1 MEPSRGPL
9 ANGNNRNY
17 RVLRQ
22 SATGELCK
30 YHGQPGDEM
39 KTFWKKLV
47 EGSYEVPLYPE
58 NSDISDTS

>member
-9 ANGNNRNY
+9 AGENNRNY

-22 SATGELCK
+22 SATDELCE
-30 YHGQPGDEM
+30 YHGQPGDVM

-47 EGSYEVPLYPE
+47 EGSYGVPSYPE

>member
-9 ANGNNRNY
+9 ASGDNRNY

-22 SATGELCK
+22 SATDELCE

-39 KTFWKKLV
+39 KTFWKKQV
-47 EGSYEVPLYPE
+47 EGRYGVPL
-58 NSDISDTS
+58 